1 MRLLSIGKQFDQ
13 TTQLVVHE
21 HVRCSEREKTV
32 VLERMVVDP
41 GVHGRGLGSACLTA
55 ALASQATAPVVLS
68 TQLQRDVEFYSRI
81 GFHVVLERQS
91 QSQIRSCCRH
101 CRHNQS

>member
-1 MRLLSIGKQFDQ
+1 
-13 TTQLVVHE
+13 
-21 HVRCSEREKTV
+21 
-32 VLERMVVDP
+32 VVDP
-41 GVHGRGLGSACLTA
+41 GVHGRGLGSASLTA

-81 GFHVVLERQS
+81 GFHVVLERRS